1 MPTFEELLKKSK
13 KQKVV
18 WPKYRPTPSGG
29 GVSLHL
35 VKRPTLAV
43 MTKEQART
51 FKATGWR
58 ISRTFYPVA
67 ETSLSETLQQAIR
80 AIKARRINLLV
91 NGLCHTVEVPRQYRK
106 GRVIKPDLR
115 VRRRMQY
122 GHKGGGHLD
131 GPVNMSM
138 DFDVEK
144 DTDSDGTPVVV
155 IITPTVEMP
164 VFKVRHEVRPKVEKD
179 EKERRKGPTPPN
191 GEHLYLK
198 APLTDDLLIEALK
211 KAGEDLLGTDYVGTV
226 KWKENLSRQE
236 RAIGDH
242 HLLVCLFFY
251 VYFHQLY
258 ADSRFYGV
266 QRKSF
271 YEFCTSRMGE
281 GHTFNKLRSFQKT
294 VNLLQVRKLSF
305 ENYYKAASKDDDGY
319 EKDKPS
325 LPMWYK
331 LYLMAA
337 DSFEKVLMPRAKA

>member
-1 MPTFEELLKKSK
+1 MPTFSKILKKRNR
-13 KQKVV
+13 QKALVAKY
-18 WPKYRPTPSGG
+18 WPVPSGG
-29 GVSLHL
+29 EVSQHL

-51 FKATGWR
+51 FKMPGWR
-58 ISRTFYPVA
+58 VSRTFYPVA
-67 ETSLSETLQQAIR
+67 GTSLSETLQEAIK
-80 AIKARRINLLV
+80 AAKARRINLLV
-91 NGLCHTVEVPRQYRK
+91 NGLFHTVEVPRQYRK

-115 VRRRMQY
+115 MRRRMQY
-122 GHKGGGHLD
+122 GQRGGGYVA

-144 DTDSDGTPVVV
+144 EMGPDGTPVVV
-155 IITPTVEMP
+155 IITPTAEIP

-198 APLTDDLLIEALK
+198 APLTDDLLVEALK
-211 KAGEDLLGTDYVGTV
+211 KADEDLLGTDHVGTV

>member
-1 MPTFEELLKKSK
+1 
-13 KQKVV
+13 
-18 WPKYRPTPSGG
+18 
-29 GVSLHL
+29 
-35 VKRPTLAV
+35 
-43 MTKEQART
+43 
-51 FKATGWR
+51 
-58 ISRTFYPVA
+58 
-67 ETSLSETLQQAIR
+67 
-80 AIKARRINLLV
+80 
-91 NGLCHTVEVPRQYRK
+91 
-106 GRVIKPDLR
+106 
-115 VRRRMQY
+115 MQY

-164 VFKVRHEVRPKVEKD
+164 VFKVRHEVRPKVKKD

-198 APLTDDLLIEALK
+198 APLTDNLLVEALK
-211 KAGEDLLGTDYVGTV
+211 KADEDLLGTDHVGTV

-294 VNLLQVRKLSF
+294 VNLLQVRNLSF